1 MTAQPSDPTTL
12 HRSDEFPAQEQD
24 APGSIDQMSPA
35 PDHGEEGYRG
45 HGRLQGRRA
54 LITGGDSGIGRAV
67 AIAFAREGAD
77 VAFTH
82 LPEEGGDAA
91 STASIIREAGRTT
104 AVLEGDLRDES
115 FAEGIVQSAV
125 DELGGLDI
133 VVLNAARQGDRE
145 SLNDV
150 PGDVL
155 RETFETN
162 LFAQVATLRAALP
175 HLHPGASVILTTS
188 IQAFDP
194 SPGLIDYA
202 MTKAAQVAFVR
213 AMAQQW
219 GPEGIRINGVAPGPI
234 WTPLIPSTGWDEEKT
249 SAFGQDTPLG
259 RAGQPVELAGAYVY
273 LASEEASYTS
283 GSILVVTGG
292 RHL

>member
-1 MTAQPSDPTTL
+1 MTTQPSDPTTV
-12 HRSDEFPAQEQD
+12 HRSDEMPGQEFE
-24 APGSIDQMSPA
+24 APGSPEQMAPE
-35 PDHGEEGYRG
+35 PDHGEESYRG
-45 HGRLQGRRA
+45 NGRLSGRRA

-82 LPEEGGDAA
+82 LPEEGGDAET
-91 STASIIREAGRTT
+91 TASIIRDAGRTA
-104 AVLEGDLRDES
+104 AVLEGDLRDEL
-115 FAEGIVQSAV
+115 FAEGIAQKVV

-133 VVLNAARQGDRE
+133 IVLNAARQGDRE
-145 SLNDV
+145 SLHDV
-150 PGDVL
+150 TGDVL

-162 LFAQVATLRAALP
+162 LFSQVATLRAALP
-175 HLHPGASVILTTS
+175 HLRAGSSVILTAS

-202 MTKAAQVAFVR
+202 MTKASQVAFVR

-219 GPEGIRINGVAPGPI
+219 GPEGIRINAVAPGPI
-234 WTPLIPSTGWDEEKT
+234 WTPLIPSTGWGEEKVE
-249 SAFGQDTPLG
+249 SFGQDTPLG
-259 RAGQPVELAGAYVY
+259 RPGQPVELAGAYVY
-273 LASEEASYTS
+273 LASEESTYTS
-283 GSILVVTGG
+283 GTVLGVTGG

>member
-1 MTAQPSDPTTL
+1 
-12 HRSDEFPAQEQD
+12 
-24 APGSIDQMSPA
+24 
-35 PDHGEEGYRG
+35 
-45 HGRLQGRRA
+45 
-54 LITGGDSGIGRAV
+54 
-67 AIAFAREGAD
+67 
-77 VAFTH
+77 
-82 LPEEGGDAA
+82 
-91 STASIIREAGRTT
+91 
-104 AVLEGDLRDES
+104 VLEGDLRDES
-115 FAEGIVQSAV
+115 FAEGIVQGAV

-175 HLHPGASVILTTS
+175 HLAAGASVILTTS

-283 GSILVVTGG
+283 GTILGVTGG

>member
-12 HRSDEFPAQEQD
+12 HRSEEFPAQEQG
-24 APGSIDQMSPA
+24 APGSIDLMTPA

-82 LPEEGGDAA
+82 LPEEGGDAE
-91 STASIIREAGRTT
+91 STASIIREAGRTA
-104 AVLEGDLRDES
+104 AVLKGDLRDES
-115 FAEGIVQSAV
+115 FAEGIVQGAV
-125 DELGGLDI
+125 GELGGLDI

-145 SLNDV
+145 SLHDV
-150 PGDVL
+150 TSDVL
-155 RETFETN
+155 RDTFETN

-175 HLHPGASVILTTS
+175 HLHAGASVILTTS

-219 GPEGIRINGVAPGPI
+219 GPEGIRINAVAPGPI
-234 WTPLIPSTGWDEEKT
+234 WTPLIPSTGWGEEKVA
-249 SAFGQDTPLG
+249 SFGQDTPLG

-283 GSILVVTGG
+283 GTILGVTGG